1 MVMETDPPPCQDQN
15 SHSDDRI
22 TVRIPE
28 AIRLTGLGRSKIYE
42 LIASEDIEVVK
53 IGRCTLVKVD
63 SLYRLINQAHQAKL

>member
-1 MVMETDPPPCQDQN
+1 MEIDQPPCQDQN

-42 LIASEDIEVVK
+42 LIASGDIEVVK
-53 IGRCTLVKVD
+53 VGRCTLVKVN
-63 SLYRLINQAHQAKL
+63 SLYRLINQAQRA